1 MNSELKIG
9 LFGGSFDPVHLGH
22 LLVAQAAVEEL
33 GLDRLFFIPA
43 AQSPFKT
50 ENKIAPAEIRL
61 QLLRLALAG
70 KTNCEIDEQEIRRGG
85 ISYSIE
91 TLRDY
96 AKRFPRAQLFYLIG
110 ADNISKLNEWR
121 EASELAKL
129 AEFVAVPRP
138 GESAAEFPKPFRG
151 RILKGFPIEISSSQI
166 RARVKASLPIE
177 NLVPP
182 FVAEA
187 IRAAKLYV

>member
-1 MNSELKIG
+1 MKLG

-33 GLDRLFFIPA
+33 GLDKLFFIPA

-50 ENKIAPAEIRL
+50 ENKIATAEIRL
-61 QLLRLALAG
+61 KLLRLALAG
-70 KTNCEIDEQEIRRGG
+70 KTNCEIDEQEILRGG

-96 AKRFPRAQLFYLIG
+96 AKRFPGAELFYLIG
-110 ADNISKLNEWR
+110 ADNIAKLNEWR

-129 AEFVAVPRP
+129 AEFVAIPRP
-138 GESAAEFPKPFRG
+138 GEKAAEFPKPFRG
-151 RILKGFPIEISSSQI
+151 KILKGFPIEISSSQI
-166 RARVKASLPIE
+166 RARVKAGLPIE

-187 IRAAKLYV
+187 IHNAKLYL